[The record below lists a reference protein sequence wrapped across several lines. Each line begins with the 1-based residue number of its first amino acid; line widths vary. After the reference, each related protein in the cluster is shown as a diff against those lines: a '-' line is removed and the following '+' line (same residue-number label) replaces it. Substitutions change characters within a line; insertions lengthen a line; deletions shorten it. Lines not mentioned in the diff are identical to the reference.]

1 MEVLIGKSSINEGI
15 LWYLIAIPAH
25 IWDWNPTM
33 SLFLCEFGNSYY
45 FRAKGPAPQKHV
57 QDAISAGC
65 RRSFEMALPA
75 CGWVRWPHPTMV
87 LPTPMFETT
96 SAFDGQKSHP
106 FFFQVSFT
114 KKNPDGLVM
123 FSKSKFAEIK
133 TMHHYSISS
142 TYIYIYTYI
151 YTDPE
156 NPHFFNFRGKSS
168 QGLC

>member
-1 MEVLIGKSSINEGI
+1 MISKFTVRPDFDLHQGWTNFAEEVNSRCGKRCLGQLENPRTKWRFYLIGKSSINEGI

-87 LPTPMFETT
+87 LPTPCLKPPQPLMGRSLIRFFPGELY
-96 SAFDGQKSHP
+96 QKEP
-106 FFFQVSFT
+106 
-114 KKNPDGLVM
+114 GW
-123 FSKSKFAEIK
+123 FS
-133 TMHHYSISS
+133 
-142 TYIYIYTYI
+142 
-151 YTDPE
+151 
-156 NPHFFNFRGKSS
+156 NV
-168 QGLC
+168 

>member
-57 QDAISAGC
+57 QDAISAWLQKEFWDGSTC
-65 RRSFEMALPA
+65 LWLSALASSHYGPTNSDVWNHLSFWWAE
-75 CGWVRWPHPTMV
+75 V
-87 LPTPMFETT
+87 
-96 SAFDGQKSHP
+96 SSI
-106 FFFQVSFT
+106 FFPGELY

-133 TMHHYSISS
+133 TDAITIPSPQL
-142 TYIYIYTYI
+142 IYIYTHIYI
-151 YTDPE
+151 YRPWE
-156 NPHFFNFRGKSS
+156 SAFF
-168 QGLC
+168 